1 VRVYSAD
8 GKYEVTYKPNVVVF
22 YTGDILWI
30 PPAIYKSSCTMDVE
44 FFPFDEQ
51 YCQMK
56 FGSWTFNGHQVTLE
70 WYEDHRQVLQPLLEL
85 KVC

>member
-1 VRVYSAD
+1 
-8 GKYEVTYKPNVVVF
+8 
-22 YTGDILWI
+22 
-30 PPAIYKSSCTMDVE
+30 MDVE